1 MIHPALKKIGLGLTL
16 LLSPIGAEA
25 SGKASSSM
33 VSGVVNLNQA
43 TAEQLKMLPGMKES
57 SVLAIVAHREKK
69 PFSRVE
75 ELAQIKGF
83 SKKGFEKLKPHL
95 SVNGPTTLK
104 VEKAAHSAKGHKKSR
119 KQ

>member
-1 MIHPALKKIGLGLTL
+1 MIRQAVKRIGLGLTL
-16 LLSPIGAEA
+16 LLSPIAAEA
-25 SGKASSSM
+25 SRKSPST

-43 TAEQLKMLPGMKES
+43 TQEQLKMLPGMKES
-57 SVLAIVAHREKK
+57 SALAIIAHREKH
-69 PFSRVE
+69 PFSRIE

-104 VEKAAHSAKGHKKSR
+104 VEKAPHSVKGRKKSR

>member
-1 MIHPALKKIGLGLTL
+1 MIRPAVKRIGLGLTL

-25 SGKASSSM
+25 SRKSPST

-43 TAEQLKMLPGMKES
+43 TQEQLKMLSGMKES
-57 SVLAIVAHREKK
+57 SALAIIAHREKH
-69 PFSRVE
+69 PFSRIE

-104 VEKAAHSAKGHKKSR
+104 VEKAPHSVKGRKKSR

>member
-25 SGKASSSM
+25 SRKAPSM

-43 TAEQLKMLPGMKES
+43 TEEQLKMLPGMKGS
-57 SVLAIVAHREKK
+57 NALAIIAHREKH

-104 VEKAAHSAKGHKKSR
+104 VEKAAHNAKGRKKSR
-119 KQ
+119 KP